1 MYESYISRTEEQSV
15 LWDGKPAPKSVPACG
30 FKDCAPGFLIS
41 YGGYVYGSIGV
52 VILLIIAVIGVVFFS
67 LRARARERERLDALW
82 KIPFVALRKV
92 ANKVSENSFISNGT
106 EVCSRTTE
114 VRNETDKTCCF
125 YYGKDELLAF
135 KHHATIR
142 FDAAVN
148 EEFRKMRQLEHDN
161 LNRFAGVSSDGGMTY
176 SLWRFCS
183 RGTLQDV
190 ILRGS
195 LPMDGVFI
203 QSMLTDLIT
212 GLCFIHDSFIK
223 RHGRLTSL
231 VCVVDD
237 RWQVKISYY
246 GLTYL
251 KELENRTVE
260 EMLWT
265 APEIVRGQADP
276 MGTQE
281 GDVYSF
287 AIIASE
293 LVTKKTAWDIDNRK
307 ETAEDIVQQ
316 IRVPSMEPL
325 RPTVEIDQHVE
336 VPQALVHLI
345 RECWSEEPRHRHPM
359 KKVKQLLSSL
369 QKGKKRNLMDHVM
382 NTLEN
387 YASSLETEVEQR
399 MVELTEEKK
408 KSDILLYRMLP
419 KQVAERLKK
428 GQTIEPESYD
438 NVTVFFSDVVG
449 FTTIAS
455 KGSPMQVVTLLNELY
470 TLFDNAIAKHD
481 VYKIETIGDGY
492 MCVSGL
498 PIRNGLEHIREICNL
513 SLELIDGLRAF
524 RVSYLPMEKVNIRV
538 GVHCGPVVAGVVG
551 LTMPRYCLFGDT
563 VNTASRME
571 SNGRPASVHLSMD
584 AHELLMRTQSGYHT
598 ESRGEVLIKGK
609 GVMETYWLTGQQGG
623 INIQSATTNKVMDA
637 I

>member
-1 MYESYISRTEEQSV
+1 LPLLNFLVVVSRS
-15 LWDGKPAPKSVPACG
+15 
-30 FKDCAPGFLIS
+30 
-41 YGGYVYGSIGV
+41 
-52 VILLIIAVIGVVFFS
+52 
-67 LRARARERERLDALW
+67 
-82 KIPFVALRKV
+82 
-92 ANKVSENSFISNGT
+92 
-106 EVCSRTTE
+106 CS
-114 VRNETDKTCCF
+114 
-125 YYGKDELLAF
+125 
-135 KHHATIR
+135 
-142 FDAAVN
+142 
-148 EEFRKMRQLEHDN
+148 
-161 LNRFAGVSSDGGMTY
+161 
-176 SLWRFCS
+176 
-183 RGTLQDV
+183 
-190 ILRGS
+190 
-195 LPMDGVFI
+195 
-203 QSMLTDLIT
+203 
-212 GLCFIHDSFIK
+212 
-223 RHGRLTSL
+223 
-231 VCVVDD
+231 
-237 RWQVKISYY
+237 
-246 GLTYL
+246 
-251 KELENRTVE
+251 

-571 SNGRPASVHLSMD
+571 SNGRRKCSCARRLGSPTEVEQRPTLQPTGRNPVSPSRYRHAFSAASVHLSMD